1 MCRAAVPLSHSA
13 LARSFAPLG
22 DPVQPVTRV
31 TNAASDQTARFTR
44 RGVATAR
51 PVGRARKRHLDRTM
65 TMMVGRRGHRNR
77 SADVHSGRASSFGVE
92 ARRITRL
99 RIRLTKRGGT
109 ALLRRSAVVR
119 GVVVY

>member
-1 MCRAAVPLSHSA
+1 MCRAALPLSQSA
-13 LARSFAPLG
+13 LARAFAPLG

-31 TNAASDQTARFTR
+31 TDATSEETALFTR

-51 PVGRARKRHLDRTM
+51 PVGRGRNRHLDRTM
-65 TMMVGRRGHRNR
+65 CMMVGRRGHRDR

-99 RIRLTKRGGT
+99 RIRLTKRAWNGT
-109 ALLRRSAVVR
+109 YRWPALITA
-119 GVVVY
+119 G